1 MSCGAVTRTESTP
14 RVCRVRGGFPRC
26 VRYLFTPGGQVL
38 HTNHPEPPRT
48 LRHLCPYPRGA
59 DRWVPGARVRSTNQ
73 EVSVRP
79 HSFTARHPRARAL
92 AVVFAAALIVA
103 PTSTAAWAATEPA
116 PSDQSTPPLP
126 ASVEIPDATLSEISA
141 NADAALAAAQQVRT
155 DAETANAAV
164 TASGLDVSG
173 PAAVELGGL
182 DAAVDRLND
191 HALTP
196 VVVVPQMTA
205 DLLSTTTQ
213 VRAAVTDL
221 TTRLAAAQEAA
232 AAAQRAAEEAAA
244 AQRAADEAAAAAAA
258 RKSAVSVAAASGD
271 NSPGAA
277 QAAAQQIAASEYGW
291 GDDQFS
297 CLVSL
302 WNRESGW
309 NFASYNS
316 SSGATGIP
324 QALPGNKMA
333 SAGADW
339 QTNAV
344 TQVRWGLS
352 YINGSYGS
360 PCAAWDHSEARG
372 WY

>member
-1 MSCGAVTRTESTP
+1 M
-14 RVCRVRGGFPRC
+14 
-26 VRYLFTPGGQVL
+26 
-38 HTNHPEPPRT
+38 
-48 LRHLCPYPRGA
+48 
-59 DRWVPGARVRSTNQ
+59 
-73 EVSVRP
+73 RP
-79 HSFTARHPRARAL
+79 HFSPARRPRARAI
-92 AVVFAAALIVA
+92 AVIFAAALIVA

-116 PSDQSTPPLP
+116 ESDQSTPPLP
-126 ASVEIPDATLSEISA
+126 ASVEIPAATLSEIA
-141 NADAALAAAQQVRT
+141 MRADVALAAAQQVRA
-155 DAETANAAV
+155 DAEAANAAV
-164 TASGLDVSG
+164 AASGLTLSG
-173 PAAVELGGL
+173 PATVELAGL
-182 DAAVDRLND
+182 DQAV
-191 HALTP
+191 ALLTDYELAP
-196 VVVVPQMTA
+196 AVVVPEVTA
-205 DLLSTTTQ
+205 ELVRATSQ

-232 AAAQRAAEEAAA
+232 AEAQRAAEAAAA

-258 RKSAVSVAAASGD
+258 RQSLVAAAAASGD

-309 NFASYNS
+309 NFAAYNS

-324 QALPGNKMA
+324 QALPGSKMA

-360 PCAAWDHSEARG
+360 PCAAWDHSESRG